1 MHSKDTKQWIFTI
14 GRMNPPTSGHQ
25 GLIRKMMEEA
35 LKEGLDRVY
44 VVLSSTVDKKNN
56 PLSCE
61 KKKELLVGDVSN
73 VVADLKRKWVAEK
86 GEDSEKIENCQVRV
100 VCMDDPEIV
109 SSEKYGTNPILKC
122 LYYILDRLEERGHG
136 MDKTTLFVG
145 EDRMDSYGWI
155 STYAASKLGRLT
167 IVPVARPPG
176 AISATYVRGLAIDG
190 NMTGFLGEIESVGIS
205 RERGEKVYSEI
216 RRVLGEKLKKRK
228 LSPNKTEKS
237 QRKSVV
243 QKSSIATVPKPDSIV
258 LASPGEGYRTRSST
272 RRIKGL

>member
-1 MHSKDTKQWIFTI
+1 MHSKDTTQWIFTI

-44 VVLSSTVDKKNN
+44 VVLSSTVDKKSN

-61 KKKELLVGDVSN
+61 KKKELLLGDVSN
-73 VVADLKRKWVAEK
+73 VVADLKRKWIAEK
-86 GEDSEKIENCQVRV
+86 GEEAEKIRNCQVRV
-100 VCMDDPEIV
+100 VCMDEPEIV

-122 LYYILDRLEERGHG
+122 LYYILDRLEEGGRE

-155 STYAASKLGRLT
+155 STYAANKLGRLT

-176 AISATYVRGLAIDG
+176 AISATYVRSLAVDG
-190 NMTGFLGEIESVGIS
+190 NLSGFLAEMESVGVS
-205 RERGEKVYSEI
+205 GKRGEEVYSEI
-216 RRVLGEKLKKRK
+216 RRVLGAKLKRK
-228 LSPNKTEKS
+228 LSPNKTEKL

-243 QKSSIATVPKPDSIV
+243 QKTPIATVEKPRSIKS
-258 LASPGEGYRTRSST
+258 ANSEGYRTRSST
-272 RRIKGL
+272 RRKLGAIE